1 MEIYNKI
8 STELYNDNTELH
20 TYQLH
25 RERGYR
31 IVIRHLHSTTERQ
44 WIHDQLTAQGYTPR
58 FIRVMQHRYKGRPMK
73 LFEVELQP
81 TMDGKNQSILKLERL
96 GNQNVSVEKQRPK
109 MDPVQCH
116 SRHLSAFQA
125 KLRAEQEQ
133 KEKNMQPAQES
144 NGQHLQPDDCLSLA
158 IKQNTHTIALMGQK
172 MDMLS
177 RLLHTTPQQTPQ
189 QRPIHI
195 EPIVRIASPNPNDMS
210 VGTIESN
217 SQNKYANENRNE

>member
-8 STELYNDNTELH
+8 STELYNDNTERH

-116 SRHLSAFQA
+116 SNLVHVKCAGYSGLVADAVAQRTGLSWTYD
-125 KLRAEQEQ
+125 RD
-133 KEKNMQPAQES
+133 QPIFDS
-144 NGQHLQPDDCLSLA
+144 G
-158 IKQNTHTIALMGQK
+158 
-172 MDMLS
+172 
-177 RLLHTTPQQTPQ
+177 
-189 QRPIHI
+189 
-195 EPIVRIASPNPNDMS
+195 IVPHSYNP
-210 VGTIESN
+210 VGPTNYVCYSN
-217 SQNKYANENRNE
+217 SIDGCGYPHCGRCADGHS

>member
-8 STELYNDNTELH
+8 STELDNDNTELH
-20 TYQLH
+20 THQLR

-58 FIRVMQHRYKGRPMK
+58 FIRMMQHRYTGRPMN

-81 TMDGKNQSILKLERL
+81 TMDGKNESILKLERL

-116 SRHLSAFQA
+116 RCQAFGHS
-125 KLRAEQEQ
+125 
-133 KEKNMQPAQES
+133 KN
-144 NGQHLQPDDCLSLA
+144 
-158 IKQNTHTIALMGQK
+158 
-172 MDMLS
+172 
-177 RLLHTTPQQTPQ
+177 
-189 QRPIHI
+189 
-195 EPIVRIASPNPNDMS
+195 
-210 VGTIESN
+210 
-217 SQNKYANENRNE
+217 